1 MPIRILERPE
11 SSWGDYGD
19 ILRHGMAA
27 HLDLTPEGLI
37 QLERTGPYVPPI
49 SFPGFEIVA
58 TDECR
63 RRLEASELK
72 GLAFKPVR
80 KARIVELPWHTWD
93 LAAEEPPE
101 YPESGEPE
109 DYVLDREHS
118 PALAE
123 EMGPLWQLVLTEG
136 VETEWEPTEDRWND
150 RIYVRT
156 ATWTGVDMFH
166 ATGAGY
172 VFVSEARRLGSQ
184 RSSENMWHFGTA
196 CCGNAA

>member
-1 MPIRILERPE
+1 MAIRILERPE

-19 ILRHGMAA
+19 ILWHGMAS
-27 HLDLTPEGLI
+27 HLDMMPDGLL

-63 RRLEASELK
+63 RRLEASGLR

-93 LAAEEPPE
+93 LDAEEPPE

-109 DYVLDREHS
+109 DYVFAREHS
-118 PALAE
+118 PALADA
-123 EMGPLWQLVLTEG
+123 MGPLWQLVLTEG
-136 VETEWEPTEDRWND
+136 AETEREPTDDPWND

-156 ATWTGVDMFH
+156 TTWTGVDIFR
-166 ATGAGY
+166 AAGVGY
-172 VFVSEARRLGSQ
+172 VFASDAAQAWFSKELSEFVAFRDCLLQ
-184 RSSENMWHFGTA
+184 
-196 CCGNAA
+196 